1 MFIIKIAEEIIAQ
14 VTKNL
19 HVLFL
24 SRLII
29 SILLVTWIR
38 KKEKMTGIKVP
49 QISRRQ
55 SRFKEDE
62 HVS

>member
-29 SILLVTWIR
+29 SILLVTRIR
-38 KKEKMTGIKVP
+38 GKEKMTGREVP

-55 SRFKEDE
+55 SCFKEDE

>member
-1 MFIIKIAEEIIAQ
+1 MFIIKIVEEIIAQ

-38 KKEKMTGIKVP
+38 EKEKMTGRKVP

-55 SRFKEDE
+55 SHFKEDE
-62 HVS
+62 RVS

>member
-1 MFIIKIAEEIIAQ
+1 MFIIKIVEEIIAQ

-24 SRLII
+24 SRLLI
-29 SILLVTWIR
+29 SILLVTRIR
-38 KKEKMTGIKVP
+38 EKEKMTGRKVP

>member
-1 MFIIKIAEEIIAQ
+1 MFIIKIVEEIIAQ

-24 SRLII
+24 SRLLI
-29 SILLVTWIR
+29 SILLVTRIR
-38 KKEKMTGIKVP
+38 EKEKMTERKVP

-55 SRFKEDE
+55 SRFKEDK

>member
-1 MFIIKIAEEIIAQ
+1 MFIIKIVEEIIAQ

-24 SRLII
+24 SRLLI
-29 SILLVTWIR
+29 SILLVTRIR
-38 KKEKMTGIKVP
+38 EKEKMTGRKVP
-49 QISRRQ
+49 KIFRRQ

>member
-14 VTKNL
+14 VKKNL

-29 SILLVTWIR
+29 SILLVKRIR
-38 KKEKMTGIKVP
+38 GKEKMTGREVP
-49 QISRRQ
+49 QISCRQ

>member
-1 MFIIKIAEEIIAQ
+1 MFIIKIVEEIIAQ

-19 HVLFL
+19 NVLFL

-29 SILLVTWIR
+29 SILLVTRIR
-38 KKEKMTGIKVP
+38 GKEKMTGREVP